1 MSRQYEFDDDEPFVV
16 IEKQSGSLSSF
27 FIGLAV
33 GAGVALLFA
42 PQSGLETRRGIRRRA
57 RRATRA
63 AQQVAT
69 EVTGTVTDTFTDA
82 RRRVEEQID
91 TARTAIEIKRQQ
103 VQRAMEAGRAAAHQA
118 REDLE
123 RRIAETKAAYQAG
136 AEVAHS
142 GSQSTT
148 RSRAVQPAQR
158 TGRAASAVATA
169 ESDELDTTDEMNEE
183 DTGA

>member
-33 GAGVALLFA
+33 GAGVALLLA
-42 PQSGLETRRGIRRRA
+42 PQSGVETRRGLKRSA

-69 EVTGTVTDTFTDA
+69 DVTGTVTDTFSDA

-136 AEVAHS
+136 GDAQ
-142 GSQSTT
+142 GT
-148 RSRAVQPAQR
+148 RSGRSVQPTRGAR
-158 TGRAASAVATA
+158 TESAVVTMD
-169 ESDELDTTDEMNEE
+169 ESDEE
-183 DTGA
+183 DNGA